1 MILNGNK
8 YEQFSEKELDILF
21 TTRVEE
27 LSNQL
32 RRLGSQTTNEAFT
45 YSDRSKL
52 SPSYCRKY
60 HGLTRHNGKWQVA
73 NLIDRID
80 GCQRTLDDL
89 GLILEAGNG
98 SEGDRDD
105 S

>member
-1 MILNGNK
+1 MDNK
-8 YEQFSEKELDILF
+8 YEQFSEKELDVLF
-21 TTRVEE
+21 ATRIEE
-27 LSNQL
+27 LSTQL
-32 RRLGSQTTNEAFT
+32 RWLASQTTEEAFT
-45 YSDRSKL
+45 YFDRCKSL
-52 SPSYCRKY
+52 SSSYCRKY
-60 HGLTRHNGKWQVA
+60 HGLARHNGRWQVA

-80 GCQRTLDDL
+80 DCQRTLDDL

>member
-1 MILNGNK
+1 MNNK
-8 YEQFSEKELDILF
+8 YEQFSEKELDTLF
-21 TTRVEE
+21 TTRIEE
-27 LSNQL
+27 LATHL
-32 RRLGSQTTNEAFT
+32 RWLASQTTEEAFT
-45 YSDRSKL
+45 YFDRCKSL
-52 SPSYCRKY
+52 SSSYCRKY

-80 GCQRTLDDL
+80 DCQRTLDDL

-98 SEGDRDD
+98 SDEGAKDE

>member
-1 MILNGNK
+1 MDNK
-8 YEQFSEKELDILF
+8 YEQFSEKELDVLF
-21 TTRVEE
+21 ATRVEE
-27 LSNQL
+27 LSAHL
-32 RRLGSQTTNEAFT
+32 RRLGSQTTDEAFT
-45 YSDRSKL
+45 YSDRSKF

-80 GCQRTLDDL
+80 RCQRTLDDL

-98 SEGDRDD
+98 SEGDGDD

>member
-1 MILNGNK
+1 MNNK
-8 YEQFSEKELDILF
+8 YEQFSEKELDTLF
-21 TTRVEE
+21 TTRIEE
-27 LSNQL
+27 LSIHL
-32 RRLGSQTTNEAFT
+32 RWLASQTTEEAFT
-45 YSDRSKL
+45 YFDRCKSL

-60 HGLTRHNGKWQVA
+60 HGLTRHNGRWQVA

-80 GCQRTLDDL
+80 DCQRTLDDL

-98 SEGDRDD
+98 SDEGGEND